1 MRDIIRTLHVIAL
14 ILWPL
19 SAAAAAGSLGSTLAS
34 HTFMDWASVGLL
46 STVSG
51 LVALLSRVKKNMEA
65 AILEAAGE
73 PYEKTDKLLLSWQR
87 FAVFHMAG
95 CYMAGFLG
103 FFLGEHLG
111 WDGYLHAIGISVFA
125 WLGAALLDAMA
136 GQGSRIAENIAEVL
150 FRSRPKD

>member
-1 MRDIIRTLHVIAL
+1 MRDAIRTLHAIVL

-34 HTFMDWASVGLL
+34 HSFLDWASVGLL

-51 LVALLSRVKKNMEA
+51 LVALLTRIKKNMEA

-73 PYEKTDKLLLSWQR
+73 PYEKSDKILLRWQV
-87 FAVFHMAG
+87 FAVYHMAG

-103 FFLGEHLG
+103 FFFGEYLD
-111 WDGYLHAIGISVFA
+111 WDGYMHAIAISLFA
-125 WLGAALLDAMA
+125 WLGATLLDAMA
-136 GQGSRIAENIAEVL
+136 GQGSRIAENLVEVM
-150 FRSRPKD
+150 FRRKD